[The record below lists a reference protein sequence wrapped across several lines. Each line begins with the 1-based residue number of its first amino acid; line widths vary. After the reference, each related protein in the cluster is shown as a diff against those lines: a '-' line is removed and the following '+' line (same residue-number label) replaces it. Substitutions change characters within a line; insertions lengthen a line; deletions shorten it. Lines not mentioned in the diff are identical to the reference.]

1 MITPNSSECA
11 EQDHGFQIA
20 PMVDVVF
27 VLLLFFMA
35 LAGLRQI
42 EKAVPVSIPG
52 PGGDYDAVFVID
64 ITGAGAVL
72 CNGLEFR
79 RSGEVVSSEFD
90 SWLKNVAKAEP
101 HATVLIRAEGNAEHG
116 TFIQVLTSLHRAGLK
131 KISFS

>member
-1 MITPNSSECA
+1 MITPNSSEGG

-42 EKAVPVSIPG
+42 EEAVPVKLPASS
-52 PGGDYDAVFVID
+52 GGDDAVFVVD
-64 ITGAGAVL
+64 VTGAGAVL

-79 RSGEVVSSEFD
+79 RTGEMVSSEFD
-90 SWLKNVAKAEP
+90 AWLKNVAKFEP
-101 HATVLIRAEGNAEHG
+101 NATVLIRAEGNAEHG
-116 TFIQVLTSLHRAGLK
+116 VFIQVLTSLHRAGLK
-131 KISFS
+131 KITFS

>member
-1 MITPNSSECA
+1 MITPNSSDCG

-42 EKAVPVSIPG
+42 EKAVPVSLPG
-52 PGGDYDAVFVID
+52 PGGGEDVVFVID
-64 ITGAGAVL
+64 ITGAGTVL

-79 RSGEVVSSEFD
+79 RAGEMVSNEFD
-90 SWLKNVAKAEP
+90 AWLRNVAKAEP
-101 HATVLIRAEGNAEHG
+101 NATMLIRAEGNAEHG
-116 TFIQVLTSLHRAGLK
+116 MFIQVLTSLHRAGLK
-131 KISFS
+131 KITFS

>member
-1 MITPNSSECA
+1 MITPNSSEGA

-35 LAGLRQI
+35 LTGLRQI
-42 EKAVPVSIPG
+42 EKPVPINLPG
-52 PGGDYDAVFVID
+52 PTGSGDAVFVVD
-64 ITGAGAVL
+64 ITGAGSVL

-79 RSGEVVSSEFD
+79 RAGEMVSSEFD
-90 SWLKNVAKAEP
+90 AWLKNVAEAEP
-101 HATVLIRAEGNAEHG
+101 NATVLIRAEGNAEHG

-131 KISFS
+131 KVTF